1 MIEHLDCLSAPAQ
14 PTPEG
19 VTEDTDNP
27 DGVNGEQVVDYTST
41 MLMFVALG
49 LVGFVFSLLLK
60 VTDARRK
67 TGISIE
73 KVLLK

>member
-1 MIEHLDCLSAPAQ
+1 M
-14 PTPEG
+14 
-19 VTEDTDNP
+19 
-27 DGVNGEQVVDYTST
+27 NGEQVVDYTST